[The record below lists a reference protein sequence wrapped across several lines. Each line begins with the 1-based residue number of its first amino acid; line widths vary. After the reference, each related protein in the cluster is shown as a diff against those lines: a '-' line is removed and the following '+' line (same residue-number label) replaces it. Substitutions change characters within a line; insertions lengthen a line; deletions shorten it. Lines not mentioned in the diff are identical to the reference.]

1 MRFETFVALRY
12 LRGKR
17 KNWFISLISL
27 ISVAGVSVGVITL
40 IIVLGVMTGFQIALQ
55 KTIIGNRAH
64 LMILNAD
71 GWALENYQE
80 AIEEIEAVVPEIQA
94 SGPFMQVEALLENR
108 GGRKSVRVTTGAFL
122 IGVDPELESEVTEL
136 AANLTEEDGRSF
148 GAGRL
153 PGKKEAVL
161 GYQLAESLGVGIGD
175 KISVFTPSH
184 GKKKPMP
191 WGAKQAQQLL
201 LTVSGISHAKMSEFD
216 AFFGWVDIP
225 TAMLLTGK
233 EGPDG
238 IHSRIEDPFLADEFA
253 RRIERTLGY
262 NAVTWHENQL
272 AFFEA
277 LRQEKFMMFII
288 LVFIVLV
295 AAFNITS
302 TLIMMVME
310 KQRDIGI
317 LRTIGVSSASILR
330 LFMIEGLIIGL
341 TGTAAGVALGMLLA
355 RYLNPIAEFIAPI
368 FGIDLFNSQIY
379 YFDQIPVEVVP
390 RDVLIITVAS
400 VILSFLSTL
409 YPAWSAS
416 RLDPVDA
423 LRHE

>member
-17 KNWFISLISL
+17 KNRFISLISL
-27 ISVAGVSVGVITL
+27 ISVAGVSVGIITL

-55 KTIIGNRAH
+55 ETIIGNRAH

-71 GWALENYQE
+71 GWAQDNYQA

-94 SGPFMQVEALLENR
+94 SGPFMQVEALLQNL
-108 GGRKSVRVTTGAFL
+108 GGRKTGRNTTGAFL
-122 IGVDPELESEVTEL
+122 IGVDPELESKVTDL
-136 AANLTEEDGRSF
+136 AANLTREDGRSF
-148 GAGRL
+148 GAGKL
-153 PGKKEAVL
+153 PGKKEVVL
-161 GYQLAESLGVGIGD
+161 GYQLANTLGVGIGD
-175 KISVFTPSH
+175 VVAVFTPR
-184 GKKKPMP
+184 
-191 WGAKQAQQLL
+191 AKVTPFGMQQAQQVILS
-201 LTVSGISHAKMSEFD
+201 VCGISHAKMSEFD
-216 AFFGWVDIP
+216 TFFGWVDIP

-238 IHSRIEDPFLADEFA
+238 IHSRIEDPFDAEEFA

-262 NAVTWHENQL
+262 SAVTWHENQL

-341 TGTAAGVALGMLLA
+341 AGTAAGVMLGMLLA
-355 RYLNPIAEFIAPI
+355 RYLNPIAELIAHI

-400 VILSFLSTL
+400 VILTFLSTL

>member
-12 LRGKR
+12 LRAKR
-17 KNWFISLISL
+17 KNRFISLISL
-27 ISVAGVSVGVITL
+27 ISVAGVSVGVIAL
-40 IIVLGVMTGFQIALQ
+40 IIVLGVMTGFQIALRD
-55 KTIIGNRAH
+55 TIIGNRAH

-71 GWALENYQE
+71 GWALENYQD

-94 SGPFMQVEALLENR
+94 SGPFMQVETLLQNSS
-108 GGRKSVRVTTGAFL
+108 GRKTDPTAAFL
-122 IGVDPELESEVTEL
+122 IGVDPELESEVTDL
-136 AANLTEEDGRSF
+136 AANLTKEDGRSS
-148 GAGRL
+148 GAGEL
-153 PGKKEAVL
+153 PGKKEVVL
-161 GYQLAESLGVGIGD
+161 GYVLAEKLGVGIGD
-175 KISVFTPSH
+175 AVAVFTPKS
-184 GKKKPMP
+184 KVSPYRM
-191 WGAKQAQQLL
+191 QQSQRVILA
-201 LTVSGISHAKMSEFD
+201 VSGISHAKMSEFD

-238 IHSRIEDPFLADEFA
+238 IHSRIEDPLLAEEFA
-253 RRIERTLGY
+253 RRIERKLGY
-262 NAVTWHENQL
+262 SAVTWHENQL

-277 LRQEKFMMFII
+277 LRQEKFIMFII

-341 TGTAAGVALGMLLA
+341 AGTAAGVALGMLLA

-379 YFDQIPVEVVP
+379 LFDQIPVEVVP

-423 LRHE
+423 LRYE

>member
-17 KNWFISLISL
+17 KNRFISLISL
-27 ISVAGVSVGVITL
+27 ISVAGVSVGIITL
-40 IIVLGVMTGFQIALQ
+40 IIVLGVMTGFQRALQ
-55 KTIIGNRAH
+55 ETIIGNRAH
-64 LMILNAD
+64 LMILNAN
-71 GWALENYQE
+71 GWTQDKYQA

-94 SGPFMQVEALLENR
+94 SGPFMQVETLLQNSSGLKTE
-108 GGRKSVRVTTGAFL
+108 RVTTYAFL
-122 IGVDPELESEVTEL
+122 IGVDPELESEVTDL
-136 AANLTEEDGRSF
+136 AANLTREDGRSF
-148 GAGRL
+148 GTGRL
-153 PGKKEAVL
+153 PGTKEVVL
-161 GYQLAESLGVGIGD
+161 GYVLADKLGVGIGD
-175 KISVFTPSH
+175 AVAVITPKS
-184 GKKKPMP
+184 KVSPYRM
-191 WGAKQAQQLL
+191 QRSQSLV

-216 AFFGWVDIP
+216 TFFGWVDIP

-238 IHSRIEDPFLADEFA
+238 IHSRIEDPFDAEEFA

-262 NAVTWHENQL
+262 SAVTWHENQE

-317 LRTIGVSSASILR
+317 LRTMGVSSASILR

-341 TGTAAGVALGMLLA
+341 AGTAAGVALGMLLA

-379 YFDQIPVEVVP
+379 LFDQIPVEVVP

-423 LRHE
+423 LRYE

>member
-17 KNWFISLISL
+17 KNRFISLISM

-40 IIVLGVMTGFQIALQ
+40 IIVLGVMTGFNIALRD
-55 KTIIGNRAH
+55 TIVGNRAH
-64 LMILNAD
+64 LSFLDDRGRPIVD
-71 GWALENYQE
+71 YQS
-80 AIEEIEAVVPEIQA
+80 AIAEIEAAVPELQA
-94 SGPFMQVEALLENR
+94 SSPFIQIQALLENR
-108 GGRKSVRVTTGAFL
+108 SGRKSGKVTTGAYL
-122 IGVDPELESEVTEL
+122 IGVEPELESSVTQL
-136 AANLTEEDGRSF
+136 AKNLTQDDGRLF
-148 GAGRL
+148 GRGTL
-153 PGKKEAVL
+153 PGKKEVVL
-161 GYQLAESLGVGIGD
+161 GYVLADTLGVSVGD
-175 KISVFTPSH
+175 LVAVFTPKNKATPF
-184 GKKKPMP
+184 GM
-191 WGAKQAQQLL
+191 GRAQQVV
-201 LTVSGISHAKMSEFD
+201 LTVSGVSQAKMSEFD
-216 AFFGWVDIP
+216 TVFGWVDLP

-233 EGPDG
+233 EGADG
-238 IHSRIEDPFLADEFA
+238 IHSRIDDPFQADEFA
-253 RRIERTLGY
+253 RRVERALPY
-262 NAVTWHENQL
+262 RAITWHENQL

-277 LRQEKFMMFII
+277 LRQEKLAMFII

-317 LRTIGVSSASILR
+317 LRTIGVSAASILK

-341 TGTAAGVALGMLLA
+341 TGTFVGVISGMLLA
-355 RYLNPIAEFIAPI
+355 SYLNPIAEFIAPL

-379 YFDQIPVEVVP
+379 YFDQIPVQIVP
-390 RDVLIITVAS
+390 SDVITITIAS

-423 LRHE
+423 LRYE

>member
-1 MRFETFVALRY
+1 MRFEIFVALRY

-17 KNWFISLISL
+17 KNRFISLISL

-40 IIVLGVMTGFQIALQ
+40 IVVLGVMTGFQTALRD
-55 KTIIGNRAH
+55 TIIGNRAH
-64 LMILNAD
+64 LSIID
-71 GWALENYQE
+71 SRGWPVENYT
-80 AIEEIEAVVPEIQA
+80 ALIEEIEAVVPEIQA
-94 SGPFMQVEALLENR
+94 SGPFIQVQALLENR
-108 GGRKSVRVTTGAFL
+108 SGRKTGRITTGAFL
-122 IGVDPELESEVTEL
+122 IGVDPELESNVTQL

-148 GAGRL
+148 GAGML
-153 PGKKEAVL
+153 PGKKEIVL
-161 GYQLAESLGVGIGD
+161 GYVLADTLGVGLGD
-175 KISVFTPSH
+175 KVAVFTP
-184 GKKKPMP
+184 KAKPSPFMM
-191 WGAKQAQQLL
+191 KRAQQLL
-201 LTVSGISHAKMSEFD
+201 LTVSGISQAKMSEFD
-216 AFFGWVDIP
+216 TVFGWVDIP
-225 TAMLLTGK
+225 TAMLLSGR

-238 IHSRIEDPFLADEFA
+238 IHCRIEDPFMAEEYA
-253 RRIERTLGY
+253 ARIEKALGLR
-262 NAVTWHENQL
+262 AITWHENQL

-277 LRQEKFMMFII
+277 LRQEKLAMFII

-317 LRTIGVSSASILR
+317 LRTLGVSSASILR
-330 LFMIEGLIIGL
+330 LFMIEGLVIGL
-341 TGTAAGVALGMLLA
+341 TGTATGVVLGTLLA

-379 YFDQIPVEVVP
+379 YFDQIPVEIVAS
-390 RDVLIITVAS
+390 DILTITIAS

>member
-1 MRFETFVALRY
+1 MRFETFVAFRY

-17 KNWFISLISL
+17 KNRFISLISL

-55 KTIIGNRAH
+55 NTIIGNRAH
-64 LMILNAD
+64 ISIVNPN
-71 GWALENYQE
+71 GWTVDNYHE
-80 AIEEIEAVVPEIQA
+80 VIAEIERTVPEILA
-94 SGPFMQVEALLENR
+94 SGPFIQVQALLENR
-108 GGRKSVRVTTGAFL
+108 GGRKSSKVTAGAYL
-122 IGVDPELESEVTEL
+122 IGIDPELESDVTSL
-136 AANLTEEDGRSF
+136 AANMTRDDGRLF
-148 GAGRL
+148 GAGVM
-153 PGKKEAVL
+153 PGKKEVVL
-161 GYQLAESLGVGIGD
+161 GYILADTLGVGVGD
-175 KISVFTPSH
+175 RVAVFTP
-184 GKKKPMP
+184 KAKPSPFMMQ
-191 WGAKQAQQLL
+191 KTQQVM

-216 AFFGWVDIP
+216 TVFGWVDIP
-225 TAMLLTGK
+225 TALLLTGK
-233 EGPDG
+233 DGPDG
-238 IHSRIEDPFLADEFA
+238 IHCRIEDPFMAQDYAL
-253 RRIERTLGY
+253 RIEQGLGY
-262 NAVTWHENQL
+262 RAITWYENQL

-277 LRQEKFMMFII
+277 LKQEKLAMFII

-317 LRTIGVSSASILR
+317 LRTIGVSSGSILR
-330 LFMIEGLIIGL
+330 LFMIEGLVIGL
-341 TGTAAGVALGMLLA
+341 TGTCTGVIIGTILA

-379 YFDQIPVEVVP
+379 YFDKIPVDIVPSDVVT
-390 RDVLIITVAS
+390 ITIAS
-400 VILSFLSTL
+400 IILSFLSTL

-423 LRHE
+423 LRYE

>member
-17 KNWFISLISL
+17 KNRFISLISL
-27 ISVAGVSVGVITL
+27 ISVAGVSVGVIAL
-40 IIVLGVMTGFQIALQ
+40 IVVLGVMTGFQIALRD
-55 KTIIGNRAH
+55 TIIGNRAH

-71 GWALENYQE
+71 GWTLENYQD

-94 SGPFMQVEALLENR
+94 SGPFMQVETLLQNSS
-108 GGRKSVRVTTGAFL
+108 GRRTGQVTTYAFL
-122 IGVDPELESEVTEL
+122 IGVEPELESEVTEL
-136 AANLTEEDGRSF
+136 AANLTKEDGRSF
-148 GAGRL
+148 GAGAL
-153 PGKKEAVL
+153 PGKKEVVL
-161 GYQLAESLGVGIGD
+161 GYQLAHSLGVHIGD

-216 AFFGWVDIP
+216 ALFGWVNIP
-225 TAMLLTGK
+225 TAMLLSGK

-238 IHSRIEDPFLADEFA
+238 IHSRIEDPFKAEEFA
-253 RRIERTLGY
+253 RRIERKLGY
-262 NAVTWHENQL
+262 SAVTWHENQL

-317 LRTIGVSSASILR
+317 LRTIGVSSTSILR

-341 TGTAAGVALGMLLA
+341 AGTAAGVILGMLLA

-423 LRHE
+423 LRYE